1 MYKTFYKL
9 KEKPFQIIP
18 DPSFLYLSP
27 IHNRALKYLEYG
39 ISENIGIILLTGEV
53 GSGKT
58 TLLKYIKQQIG
69 QNLDVIVISNTN
81 LSANQLL
88 EYILLELSIEPDKK
102 SKARNLTL
110 FRDYLRSIE
119 AENRRVILILDEAQN
134 LPKDAIEEVRMLS
147 NFQSDDRLPVQICL
161 VGQPELRTIL
171 NTPGM
176 HQIRQRI
183 AVNYH
188 LDGLDQ
194 EDTNNYISYRLKKA
208 GSTKNPFSPDAVNLI
223 FESTSGIPRS
233 INIVC
238 DSLLLY
244 GFAEEVETIDAVIAK
259 NVINELNLAAFV
271 KKETRNYSVSDNLST
286 SKNSQSNNER
296 SPSNIYLK
304 DLARGSL
311 ASFKKQLDRIEQKM
325 DLLISELL
333 KTTIDSLMNQRL
345 RTEDLKLSNQKLRDN
360 YEKLKA
366 LYDGTDLT
374 DSDSSLEIPDK
385 ELTAVDIPEVR
396 EF

>member
-1 MYKTFYKL
+1 MYKSFYRL

-18 DPSFLYLSP
+18 DPSYLYLSP
-27 IHNRALKYLEYG
+27 NHNRALKYLEYG
-39 ISENIGIILLTGEV
+39 ISENIGIILLSGEV

-134 LPKDAIEEVRMLS
+134 LPKDALEEVRMLS

-171 NTPGM
+171 NSPGM

-194 EDTNNYISYRLKKA
+194 EDTNNYISYRLDKA
-208 GSTKNPFSPDAVNLI
+208 GSTRNPFSPDAVKLI
-223 FESTSGIPRS
+223 FEATSGIPRS

-259 NVINELNLAAFV
+259 SVINELNLSAFV
-271 KKETRNYSVSDNLST
+271 KKETRDYRVPDNLST
-286 SKNSQSNNER
+286 NMNNNSYNDC
-296 SPSNIYLK
+296 SPAENYLS

-311 ASFKKQLDRIEQKM
+311 ASFKKQLDRIELKM
-325 DLLISELL
+325 DLLVSELL
-333 KTTIDSLMNQRL
+333 KTTIDSLMNERL
-345 RTEDLKLSNQKLRDN
+345 RCEDLKFSNEKIRDN

-366 LYDGTDLT
+366 LNDRTDRT
-374 DSDSSLEIPDK
+374 DSDSCSRISLK
-385 ELTAVDIPEVR
+385 EASAVDIPEAH
-396 EF
+396 